1 MKVKMHT
8 LGCKVNQYETESI
21 TEDFLKNGYE
31 ITLSDGD
38 ADIFVVNSCT
48 VTSESDRKTR
58 QTVRRLKH
66 NHPNSIVILTG
77 CMPQAFPEMAH
88 GLEEAD
94 IVIGNKNN
102 AEILPKLRRYLL
114 SHERMIDIEQHCTGE
129 KFYKTSINAFSER
142 TRAIVKIE
150 DGCDR
155 FCSYCIIPKARG
167 RVRSKPIEDIV
178 KETEALAASGFTEVV
193 LVGIKDR
200 KSVV

>member
-8 LGCKVNQYETESI
+8 LGCKVNQYETEAI

-31 ITLSDGD
+31 ITLSDDD

-77 CMPQAFPEMAH
+77 CMPQAFPEMAQ

-94 IVIGNKNN
+94 IVSAIKTMQ
-102 AEILPKLRRYLL
+102 RY
-114 SHERMIDIEQHCTGE
+114 
-129 KFYKTSINAFSER
+129 F
-142 TRAIVKIE
+142 
-150 DGCDR
+150 
-155 FCSYCIIPKARG
+155 
-167 RVRSKPIEDIV
+167 RSSAATYLHM
-178 KETEALAASGFTEVV
+178 KE
-193 LVGIKDR
+193 
-200 KSVV
+200 